1 MFPKKGNVFPNADGE
16 VRLEVSYRQ
25 TIAAALHRELGDTHR
40 AVKTTMRWTGASER
54 TAKNWIAGSH
64 GPSGEHLISLMRHSD
79 EVLAGLLS
87 LAGREEAAATMRLVE
102 VRGRLKEVLQL
113 IDVAI
118 DGDGD
123 KPASESSKMGW
134 RCFMAF

>member
-1 MFPKKGNVFPNADGE
+1 MFPKKGNVLPNADDE
-16 VRLEVSYRQ
+16 VRLEVNYRQ
-25 TIAAALHRELGDTHR
+25 TIAAALHRELDGTHR

-79 EVLAGLLS
+79 EVLIGLLT
-87 LAGREEAAATMRLVE
+87 LAGRGEAIVALRLVE
-102 VRGRLKEVLQL
+102 MRDRLEEIRQL
-113 IDVAI
+113 IDVVL

-123 KPASESSKMGW
+123 GQGRTSGPS
-134 RCFMAF
+134 

>member
-1 MFPKKGNVFPNADGE
+1 MFPKKGNVFPNADGK

-64 GPSGEHLISLMRHSD
+64 GPSGEHLIALMRHSD
-79 EVLAGLLS
+79 EVLIGLLT
-87 LAGREEAAATMRLVE
+87 LAGRGEAIVALRLVE
-102 VRGRLKEVLQL
+102 MRDRLEEIRQL
-113 IDVAI
+113 IDVVL
-118 DGDGD
+118 DREGGGEGRTSG
-123 KPASESSKMGW
+123 PS
-134 RCFMAF
+134 

>member
-16 VRLEVSYRQ
+16 ARLEVNYRQ
-25 TIAAALHRELGDTHR
+25 TVAAALHRELGGTHQAAKR
-40 AVKTTMRWTGASER
+40 TMRWTGASER

-79 EVLAGLLS
+79 EVLAGILS
-87 LAGREEAAATMRLVE
+87 LAGRGEAIAAMRLVE
-102 VRGRLKEVLQL
+102 VRERLKKVLQQ

-118 DGDGD
+118 DGDSD
-123 KPASESSKMGW
+123 TPTSESP
-134 RCFMAF
+134 

>member
-16 VRLEVSYRQ
+16 VRLEVNYRQ
-25 TIAAALHRELGDTHR
+25 TIAAALHRELKGTHR

-79 EVLAGLLS
+79 EELAGLLS
-87 LAGREEAAATMRLVE
+87 LAGREEAAAAMRLVE
-102 VRGRLKEVLQL
+102 ERGRLKKVLQQ

-123 KPASESSKMGW
+123 TPKSDAS
-134 RCFMAF
+134 

>member
-1 MFPKKGNVFPNADGE
+1 MFPKKGNVLPNADGE

-25 TIAAALHRELGDTHR
+25 TIAAALQRELEGTHR

-79 EVLAGLLS
+79 EVLIGLLT
-87 LAGREEAAATMRLVE
+87 LAGRDEAIVALRLVE
-102 VRGRLKEVLQL
+102 MRDRLEETRQL
-113 IDVAI
+113 IDALI
-118 DGDGD
+118 DREGGGEGRTSG
-123 KPASESSKMGW
+123 PS
-134 RCFMAF
+134 

>member
-16 VRLEVSYRQ
+16 VRPEVNYRQ

-79 EVLAGLLS
+79 EVLAGILS
-87 LAGREEAAATMRLVE
+87 LAGRGEAIAAVRLVE
-102 VRGRLKEVLQL
+102 VRGRLKTALQL
-113 IDVAI
+113 IDAAI

-123 KPASESSKMGW
+123 KPTSESP
-134 RCFMAF
+134 

>member
-16 VRLEVSYRQ
+16 VRLEVNYRQ
-25 TIAAALHRELGDTHR
+25 TIAAALRRELDGTHR

-87 LAGREEAAATMRLVE
+87 LAGREEAAAAMRLVE
-102 VRGRLKEVLQL
+102 VRGRLKTALQL
-113 IDVAI
+113 IDAAI

-123 KPASESSKMGW
+123 KPASESP
-134 RCFMAF
+134 

>member
-1 MFPKKGNVFPNADGE
+1 MFPKKGNVLPNADDE
-16 VRLEVSYRQ
+16 VRLEVNYRQ
-25 TIAAALHRELGDTHR
+25 TIAAALHRELKGTHR

-64 GPSGEHLISLMRHSD
+64 GPSGEHLISLLRHSD

-87 LAGREEAAATMRLVE
+87 LAGREEAAAAMRLVE
-102 VRGRLKEVLQL
+102 VRRRLKKVLQQ

-118 DGDGD
+118 DGDSD
-123 KPASESSKMGW
+123 TPK
-134 RCFMAF
+134 

>member
-1 MFPKKGNVFPNADGE
+1 MFPKEGNVLPNADDE
-16 VRLEVSYRQ
+16 VRLEVNYRQ
-25 TIAAALHRELGDTHR
+25 TIAAALHRELKGTHR

-79 EVLAGLLS
+79 EVLIGLFT
-87 LAGREEAAATMRLVE
+87 LAGRDEAIVALRLVE
-102 VRGRLKEVLQL
+102 MRDRLEEIREV
-113 IDVAI
+113 IDALI

-123 KPASESSKMGW
+123 KPTSESS
-134 RCFMAF
+134 

>member
-25 TIAAALHRELGDTHR
+25 TIAAALHRELDGTHR

-64 GPSGEHLISLMRHSD
+64 GPSGEHLISLLRHSD
-79 EVLAGLLS
+79 EVLIGLLT
-87 LAGREEAAATMRLVE
+87 LAGRGEAIVALRLVE
-102 VRGRLKEVLQL
+102 MRDRLEEIRQL
-113 IDVAI
+113 IDVVL
-118 DGDGD
+118 DREGGGEGRTSG
-123 KPASESSKMGW
+123 PS
-134 RCFMAF
+134 

>member
-16 VRLEVSYRQ
+16 VRLEVNYRQ

-87 LAGREEAAATMRLVE
+87 LAGREEVVAAMRLVE
-102 VRGRLKEVLQL
+102 VRGRLKTVLQL
-113 IDVAI
+113 IDAAI
-118 DGDGD
+118 DGDSD
-123 KPASESSKMGW
+123 TPKSDTS
-134 RCFMAF
+134 

>member
-16 VRLEVSYRQ
+16 VRLEVNYRQ

-79 EVLAGLLS
+79 EVLAGILS
-87 LAGREEAAATMRLVE
+87 LAGRGEAIAAVRLVE
-102 VRGRLKEVLQL
+102 VRGRLKKALQS

-118 DGDGD
+118 DGDSD
-123 KPASESSKMGW
+123 TPKSDTP
-134 RCFMAF
+134 

>member
-1 MFPKKGNVFPNADGE
+1 MFPKKGNVLPNADGE

-25 TIAAALHRELGDTHR
+25 TIAAALHRELDGTHR

-54 TAKNWIAGSH
+54 TAKNWMAESH

-87 LAGREEAAATMRLVE
+87 LAGREEAAAAMRLVE
-102 VRGRLKEVLQL
+102 VRGRLKTVLQL
-113 IDVAI
+113 IDAAI

-123 KPASESSKMGW
+123 KPASESP
-134 RCFMAF
+134 